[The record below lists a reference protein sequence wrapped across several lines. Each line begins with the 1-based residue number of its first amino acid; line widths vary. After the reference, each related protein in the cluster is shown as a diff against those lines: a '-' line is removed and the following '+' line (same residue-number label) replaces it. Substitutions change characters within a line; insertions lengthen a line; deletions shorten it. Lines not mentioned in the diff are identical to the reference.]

1 MKSSL
6 RTRLILGFVF
16 IIVIAMGSFA
26 LIGRTAITQRFN
38 RMIVQ
43 SGREFAGRAAQIFGW
58 YYVSNGSWS
67 GVEDLLLDFP
77 QVTSR
82 MEFFNPGAV
91 VDINTETTSL
101 APLGGVQGLAIPS
114 LVGGQS
120 VAGESG
126 NLPGEGPFVSVFKA
140 PRDERLLLVDSD
152 GVIIYDSNPDTGSAS
167 TMLNNLKEGVQI
179 RVDGEI
185 VGTVIAASSAG
196 ILNVFQT
203 AFLNN
208 VNQFVLWGGIGAAL
222 VAIALGA
229 WQSVIIL
236 KPVKALSEASRKLAQ
251 GDYSQRIPVSAT
263 DELGEMTQ
271 SFNHM
276 ASELENQ
283 EALRRRG
290 LADVAHELR
299 TPLSVLQI
307 DLESIEDGIIEPDAE
322 TIQRLQM
329 EVGTLRKLVEDLR
342 ILSLADA
349 GELKLDFQPVELNG
363 LVHINMKRMERQARD
378 KGVTLT
384 ETFCKGD
391 LQVNG
396 DEQRLSQV
404 LLNLLTNAL
413 QYTPTGGSIQAVT
426 ERVDDCAR
434 VSVIDS
440 GCGIAAEDIPHIFER
455 LYRTDDARARRNG
468 GSGLGLSIANSLI
481 QAHNGRIWAE
491 STEGQGSTLSFEI
504 PLYTE

>member
-6 RTRLILGFVF
+6 RTRLILSFVF
-16 IIVIAMGSFA
+16 IIVIAMGSFT
-26 LIGRTAITQRFN
+26 LVGRSTITQRFN

-58 YYVSNGSWS
+58 YYVTNGSWT
-67 GVEDLLLDFP
+67 GVEDLWIDFP
-77 QVTSR
+77 QFSPR
-82 MEFFNPGAV
+82 PDQFNQGV
-91 VDINTETTSL
+91 VVMDTETAATADAL
-101 APLGGVQGLAIPS
+101 PGD
-114 LVGGQS
+114 QS
-120 VAGESG
+120 VEPPSAGVLTGIGSDE
-126 NLPGEGPFVSVFKA
+126 NTLNGEPPIGAFKA
-140 PRDERLLLVDSD
+140 PRDERLLLVDAT
-152 GVIIYDSNPDTGSAS
+152 GAIIYDSNPNAGSAD
-167 TMLNNLKEGVQI
+167 TMLANLDEGVQI

-196 ILNVFQT
+196 ILNTFQK

-208 VNQFVLWGGIGAAL
+208 VNQFVLWGGIGATL
-222 VAIALGA
+222 VAIAFGA

-236 KPVKALSEASRKLAQ
+236 KPVRALSEASRKLAQ
-251 GDYSQRIPVSAT
+251 GDYSQRIPLTAN

-283 EALRRRG
+283 EALRRRS

-322 TIQRLQM
+322 TIQRLQN
-329 EVGTLRKLVEDLR
+329 EVATLRKLVEDLR

-349 GELKLDFQPVELNG
+349 GELKLELQPVDMNG
-363 LVHINMKRMERQARD
+363 LVHVNMRRMERQAQE
-378 KGVTLT
+378 KGVTFV
-384 ETFCKGD
+384 ED
-391 LQVNG
+391 LSPADPQATG
-396 DEQRLSQV
+396 DEQRISQV

-413 QYTPTGGSIQAVT
+413 QYTPSGGSIRAVT
-426 ERVDDCAR
+426 TVQGDFAR
-434 VSVIDS
+434 VSMIDTGS
-440 GCGIAAEDIPHIFER
+440 GIAAVDIPHIFER

-468 GSGLGLSIANSLI
+468 GSGLGLSIARSLI
-481 QAHNGRIWAE
+481 LAHNGRIWAE
-491 STEGQGSTLSFEI
+491 SEEGSGSTFSFEI
-504 PLYTE
+504 PLYKE